1 MGVKKVA
8 TGSMRANS
16 NASAVSRA
24 SHPSQPDAGKARK
37 RRARKY
43 PRKSDATVAA
53 VSARP
58 RVVWA
63 DDMSVIS
70 AGLRLMIT
78 QSGEVFGVFGV
89 ESRREILHPAS
100 RVQDDE
106 LKDEHG
112 QQ

>member
-1 MGVKKVA
+1 
-8 TGSMRANS
+8 
-16 NASAVSRA
+16 
-24 SHPSQPDAGKARK
+24 
-37 RRARKY
+37 
-43 PRKSDATVAA
+43 
-53 VSARP
+53 
-58 RVVWA
+58 
-63 DDMSVIS
+63 MSVIS